1 MILWMRAH
9 NLLSI
14 LLGLAGMLGVVAISG
29 GSTVPAPSILQES
42 LIGTP
47 LALIVPLISVAL
59 LMHGLAGGPRELEL
73 VAGRATRFYRVVLV
87 ASVCVCALGLGLLL
101 TLSGLQPLGFAA
113 GRNLAGYTGAALI
126 GGFFLGRHGATAIP
140 TAYLFLVILTGAPP
154 DRVQVW
160 VWPLADSGDVPAA
173 VVSMTTL
180 AIGILLTRC
189 NRRDPRKQ
197 L

>member
-9 NLLSI
+9 NLLGI

-29 GSTVPAPSILQES
+29 GSTVPAPSLLQEA

-73 VAGRATRFYRVVLV
+73 VASRTTRRYRLMLV
-87 ASVCVCALGLGLLL
+87 ASVCACALGFGLLL
-101 TLSGLQPLGFAA
+101 TLSDVQPLGFAA
-113 GRNLAGYTGAALI
+113 GRNLTGYTGAALI
-126 GGFFLGRHGATAIP
+126 GGFFLGRHGATAVP

-173 VVSMTTL
+173 AVSVITL
-180 AIGILLTRC
+180 AAGILLTCR
-189 NRRDPRKQ
+189 NRRDPRQQ